1 MKWIEIEVTVRP
13 EAVDLVS
20 SLLCELT
27 GYGVEIS
34 TGGPGAHSPE
44 AVASLV
50 HVKGYLP
57 EERAGQS
64 AEIIARLSRFVLCPV
79 EVRELPETDWIRL
92 WRSHYRTFRV
102 GKRLVIRPPW
112 EEYAPL
118 PDDLV
123 ITLDPGMAFGCGTHP
138 TTQLCLELLERV
150 VKPGDVVCDVG
161 TGSGILAIAAA
172 RLGASRVLAV
182 DEDAVA
188 VRVACENVARNGVA
202 SVVRVVAGNLL
213 RGVDEPADVIVA
225 NIVADV
231 IIAFAPEA
239 ARHLK
244 SGGTFIA
251 GGIAAPREAEVTA
264 AIEKYFAVCEVARRN
279 DWVAVAGVA
288 R

>member
-64 AEIIARLSRFVLCPV
+64 EEIIALLSRFVLCPV

-188 VRVACENVARNGVA
+188 VRVARENVARNGVA
-202 SVVRVVAGNLL
+202 SVVRVVAGDLL

-239 ARHLK
+239 AQHLK

>member
-13 EAVDLVS
+13 EAADLVS

-64 AEIIARLSRFVLCPV
+64 AEIIALLSRFVLCPV

-92 WRSHYRTFRV
+92 WRRHYRTFRV

-188 VRVACENVARNGVA
+188 VRVARENVARNGVA
-202 SVVRVVAGNLL
+202 SVVRVVAGDLL
-213 RGVDEPADVIVA
+213 REVDEPADVIVA

-264 AIEKYFAVCEVARRN
+264 AIEKDFVVREVARLN
-279 DWVAVAGVA
+279 DWVAVWAE

>member
-1 MKWIEIEVTVRP
+1 MKWIEIAVTVRP

-34 TGGPGAHSPE
+34 SGGPGAPSPE
-44 AVASLV
+44 AVGSIV

-64 AEIIARLSRFVLCPV
+64 AEIIACLSRFVLYPV

-172 RLGASRVLAV
+172 RLGASRVLGV
-182 DEDAVA
+182 DEDPVA
-188 VRVACENVARNGVA
+188 VRVARENVARNGVA
-202 SVVRVVAGNLL
+202 AVVRVVAGDLL
-213 RGVDEPADVIVA
+213 RGVGEPADVIVA

-264 AIEKYFAVCEVARRN
+264 ALEKDFVVREVARRN
-279 DWVAVAGVA
+279 DWVAVVGVV